1 MLTIKSGASLTAA
14 AVLVA
19 LAAAAVPTT
28 SFAQGAKLHCYGTNG
43 CKGQSACKTA
53 KNDCRGQNSCKGQGF
68 QELTARECAAAGGSL
83 TEK

>member
-1 MLTIKSGASLTAA
+1 MITIKSGAGIAATAA
-14 AVLVA
+14 LLA
-19 LAAAAVPTT
+19 LAANTIPTA
-28 SFAQGAKLHCYGTNG
+28 SFAQAKLHCYGVNS

-53 KNDCRGQNSCKGQGF
+53 KNECRGQNSCKGQGF